1 MHRPNR
7 IPGITLL
14 ATLALGACAGK
25 APADLTPPTLSL
37 GVVSGRRQQATVGQE
52 LPQPLVV
59 QVLDSKL
66 RPVKGQLISFRV
78 LSGGGS
84 VYAGTSLTNADG
96 IAQDYWTMG
105 PQPGPARLLV
115 RAVDPTTG
123 EKRNI
128 ALFTAV
134 ALGAPRNA
142 AERPN
147 AAVAAGSENQGRSSS
162 GDGDGS
168 RER

>member
-1 MHRPNR
+1 MHTPIRV
-7 IPGITLL
+7 PGTTLL
-14 ATLALGACAGK
+14 AALAIGACAGK

-37 GVVSGRRQQATVGQE
+37 GVVSGRRQQAPAGQE

-66 RPVKGQLISFRV
+66 RPVKGQLVTFRV

-84 VYAGTSLTNADG
+84 VYAGSSLTNADG

-115 RAVDPTTG
+115 RAVDPRTG

-134 ALGAPRNA
+134 ALGAPHYA

-147 AAVAAGSENQGRSSS
+147 AAVAAGSPSP
-162 GDGDGS
+162 DGDGG

>member
-1 MHRPNR
+1 MHTPNWA
-7 IPGITLL
+7 PGTTLL
-14 ATLALGACAGK
+14 ASLAIGACAGK

-37 GVVSGRRQQATVGQE
+37 GVVSGRRQQAPAGQE

-66 RPVKGQLISFRV
+66 RPVKGQLVSFRV

-84 VYAGTSLTNADG
+84 VYAGSSLTNADG
-96 IAQDYWTMG
+96 IAEDYWTMG

-115 RAVDPTTG
+115 RAVDPMTG

-134 ALGAPRNA
+134 ALGTSHYA
-142 AERPN
+142 AERPA
-147 AAVAAGSENQGRSSS
+147 AAVAAGSPSP
-162 GDGDGS
+162 DGDGG

>member
-1 MHRPNR
+1 MHWPNR
-7 IPGITLL
+7 VPSTTLL
-14 ATLALGACAGK
+14 ATLAIGACAGK

-37 GVVSGRRQQATVGQE
+37 GVVSGRRQQAPAGQE

-66 RPVKGQLISFRV
+66 RPVKGQLVSFRV
-78 LSGGGS
+78 LTGGGS
-84 VYAGTSLTNADG
+84 VYAGSSLTNADG
-96 IAQDYWTMG
+96 TAQDYWTMG
-105 PQPGPARLLV
+105 PQPGLAKLLV

-123 EKRNI
+123 ERRNI

-134 ALGAPRNA
+134 ALGAPHV
-142 AERPN
+142 AEHPN
-147 AAVAAGSENQGRSSS
+147 AAVAAGSPSP
-162 GDGDGS
+162 DGDGG

>member
-1 MHRPNR
+1 MHTPNR
-7 IPGITLL
+7 VPSTTLL
-14 ATLALGACAGK
+14 AALAIGACAGK

-37 GVVSGRRQQATVGQE
+37 GVVSGRRQQAPAGQE

-66 RPVKGQLISFRV
+66 RPVKGQLVSFRV
-78 LSGGGS
+78 LTGGGS
-84 VYAGTSLTNADG
+84 VYAGSSLTNADG

-105 PQPGPARLLV
+105 PQPGLAKLLV

-134 ALGAPRNA
+134 ALGAPPV
-142 AERPN
+142 AEHPN
-147 AAVAAGSENQGRSSS
+147 AAVAAGSPSP
-162 GDGDGS
+162 DGDGG

>member
-1 MHRPNR
+1 MHTPSWV
-7 IPGITLL
+7 PATTLL
-14 ATLALGACAGK
+14 AALAIGACAGK

-37 GVVSGRRQQATVGQE
+37 GVVSGRRQQAPAGQE

-66 RPVKGQLISFRV
+66 RPVKGQLVSFRV

-84 VYAGTSLTNADG
+84 VYAGSSLTNADG

-134 ALGAPRNA
+134 ALGAPHL
-142 AERPN
+142 AEQPH
-147 AAVAAGSENQGRSSS
+147 AAVAAGSPSA
-162 GDGDGS
+162 DGDGG

>member
-1 MHRPNR
+1 MHRLNR
-7 IPGITLL
+7 IPSTAFL

-66 RPVKGQLISFRV
+66 RPVKGQLVSFRV

-84 VYAGTSLTNADG
+84 VYAGSTLTNADG
-96 IAQDYWTMG
+96 IALDYWVMG

-115 RAVDPTTG
+115 RAVDPATG

-134 ALGAPRNA
+134 ALGAPHYA

-147 AAVAAGSENQGRSSS
+147 AAVAAGSGNRGRSPSP
-162 GDGDGS
+162 DADGS

>member
-1 MHRPNR
+1 MHTPIRV
-7 IPGITLL
+7 PGTTLL
-14 ATLALGACAGK
+14 AALAIGACAGK

-37 GVVSGRRQQATVGQE
+37 GVVSGRRQQAPPGQE

-66 RPVKGQLISFRV
+66 RPVKGQLVTFRV

-84 VYAGTSLTNADG
+84 VYAGSSLTNADG
-96 IAQDYWTMG
+96 FAQDYWTMG

-115 RAVDPTTG
+115 RAVDPRTG

-134 ALGAPRNA
+134 ALGAAHYA

-147 AAVAAGSENQGRSSS
+147 AAVAAGSPSS
-162 GDGDGS
+162 DGDGG

>member
-1 MHRPNR
+1 MHTPIRV
-7 IPGITLL
+7 PGTTLL
-14 ATLALGACAGK
+14 AALAIGACAGK
-25 APADLTPPTLSL
+25 APADLTPPALSL
-37 GVVSGRRQQATVGQE
+37 GVVSGRRQQAPPGQE

-66 RPVKGQLISFRV
+66 RPVKGQLVTFRV

-84 VYAGTSLTNADG
+84 VYAGSSLTNADG
-96 IAQDYWTMG
+96 FAQDYWTMG

-115 RAVDPTTG
+115 RAVDPRTG

-128 ALFTAV
+128 AVFTAV
-134 ALGAPRNA
+134 ALGAPHYA

-147 AAVAAGSENQGRSSS
+147 AAVAAGSPSP
-162 GDGDGS
+162 DGDGG

>member
-1 MHRPNR
+1 MHWPKRV
-7 IPGITLL
+7 PGTTLL
-14 ATLALGACAGK
+14 ATLALAACAGK
-25 APADLTPPTLSL
+25 APPDLTSPTLSL
-37 GVVSGRRQQATVGQE
+37 GVVSGRRQQAVVGKE
-52 LPQPLVV
+52 LPRPLVV
-59 QVLDSKL
+59 QILDSRL
-66 RPVKGQLISFRV
+66 RPVKGQLVTFRV

-123 EKRNI
+123 QKRNI
-128 ALFTAV
+128 ALFTAL
-134 ALGAPRNA
+134 ALGTPRYA
-142 AERPN
+142 AGPN
-147 AAVAAGSENQGRSSS
+147 AAVTAGPATA
-162 GDGDGS
+162 DGDGG